1 MKRKLIAIILSVM
14 TLLTTATF
22 TAIPVQAGSY
32 EKTVSV
38 GGGIKAYTTDYYFDS
53 HNGIC
58 RAKYNTVAY
67 NELGVQARHDKYS
80 HYGTVVCGTK
90 NNITNVKAAG
100 EWTNRA
106 DVRIYSNT
114 SGTVRVHY

>member
-1 MKRKLIAIILSVM
+1 MKRKIIATILSVM
-14 TLLTTATF
+14 TLVTIGTF
-22 TAIPVQAGSY
+22 TAIPTQAGSY

-38 GGGIKAYTTDYYFDS
+38 GGGIKAFTTDYYFDS
-53 HNGIC
+53 HDGIC
-58 RAKYNTVAY
+58 RAKYNTVAFK
-67 NELGVQARHDKYS
+67 ELGVQAQHKKYT
-80 HYGTVVCGTK
+80 HYGTVDCGTK